1 MAGFL
6 PFRARHNPGLLIFCQ
21 SFSES
26 SDFEE
31 DGVTSR
37 VWRPGVV
44 GPLEPYRVGFER
56 ALADAGYTA
65 LSAANQ
71 VGVMRHLSLWL
82 EERDRLAADLVP
94 VVVQEYLA
102 QRRAEGYTCWLSVR
116 GLTPLL
122 TYLRG
127 LGVAPVPVAPAPAGL
142 LEELVE
148 RYRRYLVMERGL
160 VAATVRYY
168 LADARL
174 FLTGWVDASGSRLD
188 QVNAAQ
194 VITFVLRQC
203 GRRSVGSAKIL
214 VTVVRSVLRFLV
226 LDGSLHVD
234 LSGAVPAVAGWRGS
248 HLPKG
253 IGPAEAQALLA
264 SCDRPRYAPGRPP
277 ADRTPGVR
285 PQLDTPP
292 AASRRDRAILLLSM
306 RLGLRAVEVAR
317 LQLDDLDWRH
327 GEVVIRGKG
336 RRDERLPLPIDV
348 GEAIVAYLRRDRPA
362 VTERSL
368 FTNVRVPYSPMTPA
382 AVKRV
387 SVNAAGRAGL
397 TRVSAHRL
405 RHTAATSMIQA
416 QASLAEVG
424 QVLRHRSASTT
435 AIYAKVDRGR
445 LRELAMAWPEVAR

>member
-1 MAGFL
+1 LPVFLEEFRIEEGGMA
-6 PFRARHNPGLLIFCQ
+6 
-21 SFSES
+21 
-26 SDFEE
+26 
-31 DGVTSR
+31 SR
-37 VWRPGVV
+37 VWNVRVA

-56 ALADAGYTA
+56 ALADVGYTP

-71 VGVMRHLSLWL
+71 MGVMRHLSLWL
-82 EERDRLAADLVP
+82 EERDRAASELVP
-94 VVVQEYLA
+94 VVVVEYLA

-127 LGVAPVPVAPAPAGL
+127 LGVAPVPVAPAPTGL

-148 RYRRYLVMERGL
+148 RYRCHLVTERGL
-160 VAATVRYY
+160 VATTVRYY
-168 LADARL
+168 LADARV
-174 FLTGWVDASGSRLD
+174 FLAGWVDASSSRLGQMD
-188 QVNAAQ
+188 AAQ
-194 VITFVLRQC
+194 VTTFVVGQC
-203 GRRSVGSAKIL
+203 ACRSVGSAKIL
-214 VTVVRSVLRFLV
+214 VTVMRSVLRFLL
-226 LDGSLHVD
+226 LDGSLQVD

-253 IGPAEAQALLA
+253 ITPADAGALLA
-264 SCDRPRYAPGRPP
+264 SCDRRQYAPGRPR
-277 ADRTPGVR
+277 ADRAAGER

-292 AASRRDRAILLLSM
+292 AASRRDRAVLLLSM

-317 LQLDDLDWRH
+317 LQLDDLDWRR

-336 RRDERLPLPIDV
+336 RRDERLPLPTDV
-348 GEAIVAYLRRDRPA
+348 GEAIVAYLRHDRPSVA
-362 VTERSL
+362 GRSL
-368 FTNVRVPYSPMTPA
+368 FTTVRVPYSPMTA
-382 AVKRV
+382 TAVKRV
-387 SVNAAGRAGL
+387 AVTAAGRAGL
-397 TRVSAHRL
+397 TQVSAHRL
-405 RHTAATSMIQA
+405 RHTAATDMIGA